1 MERNQD
7 IIMFTTEDG
16 DEVKFHVIEE
26 TRINGKDYLLVL
38 DDIED
43 EEQEAL
49 ILKDTSAE
57 GEAEAVYEIV
67 EDEKELAAVAGLF
80 AELLEDTDLVF

>member
-7 IIMFTTEDG
+7 IITFTTEEG
-16 DEVKFHVIEE
+16 EVKFQVIEE
-26 TRINGKDYLLVL
+26 TRINGRDYLLVL

-49 ILKDTSAE
+49 ILKDVSAE
-57 GEAEAVYEIV
+57 GEPEAVYEIV

-80 AELLEDTDLVF
+80 SELLEDTDLVF